1 MNFNFYLPSQLC
13 LKANFRVTR
22 IITTGVFLC
31 GLLFISCSS
40 QKLPERE
47 LSIERDGQT
56 IAVVK
61 AEIARTQEE
70 RNRGLMFRK
79 NLDDGKGMLFVFEK
93 DEILSFWMK
102 NTLIPLSIA
111 FISSSG
117 RIIEIKDMY
126 PGDVNPVSSSRS
138 ARYALETPQGWLL
151 RAGAR
156 SGDIVI
162 INID

>member
-1 MNFNFYLPSQLC
+1 MNPDRFSGAGTSWMNFKFHLT
-13 LKANFRVTR
+13 AAF
-22 IITTGVFLC
+22 FC
-31 GLLFISCSS
+31 GLLLISCSS

-47 LSIERDGQT
+47 LPIERDGQT

-61 AEIARTQEE
+61 AEVAQTQED
-70 RNRGLMFRK
+70 RSRGLMFRK
-79 NLDDGKGMLFVFEK
+79 NLDNGKGMLFVFEK

-111 FISSSG
+111 FISSGG

-126 PGDVNPVSSSRS
+126 PGDLNPVTSSRS
-138 ARYALETPQGWLL
+138 ARYALEAPQGWFAH
-151 RAGAR
+151 AGVQN
-156 SGDIVI
+156 GDTVI